1 MMWMPSRT
9 RFTRAFAISVVSLVF
24 LAAVVPAHH
33 TLRHVI
39 QGLQDGGYELTLY
52 TRNALKHP
60 NDDPLQGLPEG
71 SYVMEDGRVAVPM
84 ALPKPGWYNDAVHA
98 NVVAASALG
107 MGYDVDQGVAVPL
120 GSQFLFIRP
129 GAMMLFPSGCTMNFI
144 YGTPGNYKIGS
155 AGHCNEINSEVV
167 IVAAPSLLVAIGKT
181 SKSHDNGIGDDWSL
195 TNIYSQFQQYVD
207 PNTPVGGPECGA
219 YTGTASLTSPV
230 PLKHF
235 GHGLVVGT
243 GGTPRAGVSTSM
255 TTKAFYFDSPSMF
268 GDSGSAVQVA
278 GSSTCPR
285 GQAVGVLTHLVIGTK
300 TLPSNMAG
308 TRMSVISAT
317 VTNGD
322 VNPLP

>member
-1 MMWMPSRT
+1 MPSRKP
-9 RFTRAFAISVVSLVF
+9 FTRSIALSFAALVL

-33 TLRHVI
+33 TLGHVI
-39 QGLQDGGYELTLY
+39 QGLEDGGYDLTLY
-52 TRNALKHP
+52 TRHAMKNP
-60 NDDPLQGLPEG
+60 NDDPLHGLPEG
-71 SYVMEDGRVAVPM
+71 SYELADGRVAVPM
-84 ALPKPGWYNDAVHA
+84 KIPKPGWYTEAVHA
-98 NVVAASALG
+98 NVLAASALG
-107 MGYDVDQGVAVPL
+107 MGYDVKNGTAVAL

-144 YGTPGNYKIGS
+144 YGTPGNYQIGS
-155 AGHCNEINSEVV
+155 AGHCNEVNSEVV

-181 SKSHDNGIGDDWSL
+181 GRSHDNGIGDDWSL
-195 TNIYSQFQQYVD
+195 TPIYSRFQQYVD
-207 PNTPVGGPECGA
+207 ANTPVGGPECGS
-219 YTGTASLTSPV
+219 YTGTASLTNPV

-243 GGTPRAGVSTSM
+243 GGTPRAGVA
-255 TTKAFYFDSPSMF
+255 TKMDNRAFYFDSPSMF

-308 TRMSVISAT
+308 TRMGAIPAT